1 MTSQN
6 SCKSTCSNSWAF
18 IFPVVYCKYI
28 STQQADL
35 AACFQECS
43 RADRSQYQCSEKGTN
58 FTHCKIIHFLS
69 PWISKIY
76 VNPEKSKHGFKSLK
90 FSIVLL
96 NIHVLSSEIL
106 FRCYSQL
113 LLFLISVKVH
123 RDEHGPTIS
132 TFKMKYQQKKIV
144 QGRYISAW
152 IINPQSSSFFI
163 IHYAFFILYYP
174 QLAELQWDMYRAEVL
189 AHGWGSH
196 PMPLLPADRAIHG

>member
-1 MTSQN
+1 MLSFLTISIIFCCIKPVTSQN
-6 SCKSTCSNSWAF
+6 SCKSTCSNSRAF

-28 STQQADL
+28 STQQAHL

-43 RADRSQYQCSEKGTN
+43 RADRSQCLCSGTN
-58 FTHCKIIHFLS
+58 FANCKTIHFLS
-69 PWISKIY
+69 LWISKIY
-76 VNPEKSKHGFKSLK
+76 VNPQKFKHGFKSLK

-96 NIHVLSSEIL
+96 NIHVLSFEIL

-123 RDEHGPTIS
+123 RDGHGPTIC

-163 IHYAFFILYYP
+163 IHYAFFILHY
-174 QLAELQWDMYRAEVL
+174 
-189 AHGWGSH
+189 S
-196 PMPLLPADRAIHG
+196 IS